1 MGVDRE
7 EGGRSLQRGERLR
20 IAYFVDEFPPF
31 FRGGLG
37 TYAMEITRQFVRG
50 GHTVTVFS
58 RNNGSDPTRDIWE
71 GVEVHRPLLMD
82 MSDVLSILN
91 QGDVRRWDEGG
102 QRFYQETLLYNFLS
116 ASKLV
121 NNLVPLEKRAFDV
134 IISHDWLSAPGG
146 IVAKRNLSR
155 PFVFHF
161 HSTEEGRTSDGSETV
176 KQIERLAAEH
186 ADLIVTVSYAMRD
199 ELIRLGY
206 QEAKIRVVYNGVDPR
221 KYDPERFP
229 EEEISRFRN
238 AMGAGDDPMI
248 FFIGRL
254 TWVKGIDML
263 LMAMP
268 TIVREFPEAK
278 LVILGKG
285 DMEPLITHII
295 YSLHL
300 EKNVITNFSY
310 VSEEERLKY
319 YAACDIAVFPS
330 KYEPFGIVCTEAM
343 AMGKPVVVGARGTS
357 GLREQVV
364 VTGPGQ
370 NGFHINPFDPED
382 IAKFTLL
389 LLNDRDLRRRFG
401 ANGRRRVLEQFTWE
415 KVSDAT
421 IKVYE
426 EAIERHHG
434 RAPEVVA
441 G

>member
-1 MGVDRE
+1 MRM
-7 EGGRSLQRGERLR
+7 
-20 IAYFVDEFPPF
+20 AYFVDEFPPF

-37 TYAMEITRQFVRG
+37 TYAMEITREFVRM

-58 RNNGSDPTRDIWE
+58 RNNGNDPTRDIWE

-82 MSDVLSILN
+82 MSDILSILN
-91 QGDVRRWDEGG
+91 QGDVSRWDING

-121 NNLVPLEKRAFDV
+121 NNLVPLEKRAFD
-134 IISHDWLSAPGG
+134 IIVSHDWLAGPGG
-146 IVAKRNLSR
+146 IVARKNLGR

-161 HSTEEGRTSDGSETV
+161 HSTEEGRTSDGSATV

-186 ADLIVTVSYAMRD
+186 ADLVVTVSYAMRD

-206 QEAKIRVVYNGVDPR
+206 TEAKIRVVYNGVDTR
-221 KYDPERFP
+221 KYDPSRFTR
-229 EEEISRFRN
+229 EEIVKFRKKI
-238 AMGAGDDPMI
+238 GVDDAPMI

-268 TIVREFPEAK
+268 SILKEVPDAK

-285 DMEPLITHII
+285 DMELLITHII
-295 YSLHL
+295 HSLHL

-319 YAACDIAVFPS
+319 YAACDVAVFPS

-343 AMGKPVVVGARGTS
+343 SMGKPVVVGARGTS
-357 GLREQVV
+357 GMREQVV
-364 VTGPGQ
+364 VTGATQ

-382 IAKFTLL
+382 IAKFTILL
-389 LLNDRDLRRRFG
+389 LKDRELRKRFG
-401 ANGRRRVLEQFTWE
+401 DNGRKRVLEKFTWE
-415 KVSDAT
+415 TVAKDT
-421 IKVYE
+421 LKVYE
-426 EAIERHHG
+426 EAIERYDG
-434 RAPEVVA
+434 RAPLS
-441 G
+441 GTS